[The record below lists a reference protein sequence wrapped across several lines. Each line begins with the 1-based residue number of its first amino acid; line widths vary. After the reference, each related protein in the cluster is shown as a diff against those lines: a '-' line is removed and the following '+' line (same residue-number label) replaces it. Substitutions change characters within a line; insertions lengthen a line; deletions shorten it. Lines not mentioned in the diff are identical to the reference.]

1 MSEANI
7 TRRNCCSVLIISDTK
22 HFMQPANKL
31 QVTLTSNPAPDPATD
46 ATAFCVF
53 TDAPRLSV
61 AATLDEGLRR
71 TLENLL
77 DAGEFTGEEDDAAL
91 IHVSGTATSAGAGRM
106 LLLLGLGSRADFDSA
121 ALRRAA
127 GLAVRR
133 AREARVRH
141 LQFMLPDVA
150 CGDTA
155 ERVLSAA
162 AEGAHLGLY
171 ENDFYQAREAE
182 DHHPPL
188 EQFTIAAASSDADDD
203 LRAAALERARIVC
216 DAANWARSLA
226 DEPGGSLPP
235 REFARR
241 AAAMAAEF
249 GLTVETLE
257 ASEIRARGMGGL
269 WGVGQGSDEPP
280 ALIVV
285 RYEPEGA
292 TVEDELWAFVG
303 KGITFDTG
311 GISLKPAEK
320 MEEMKADMAG
330 GAAALGALRAIAELK
345 LKRRI
350 VAVVPSAENM
360 PSGRA
365 LKPGDIVRTLA
376 GYTIE
381 VMDTD
386 AEGRLVLV
394 DGIAYARELGAT
406 RIVDLATLTGSIIVA
421 LGDHRTGLFSN
432 DDEWAARVSSA
443 AARAGEPVWR
453 MPLSDDYKKKIE
465 SPIAD
470 FKNYGGRP
478 DATAAALLLS
488 KFAAATPWVHLDIA
502 ATSWHEAAQ
511 PHAPAGSTGTGV
523 RTLVELASS

>member
-1 MSEANI
+1 MPPKNI
-7 TRRNCCSVLIISDTK
+7 
-22 HFMQPANKL
+22 L
-31 QVTLTSNPAPDPATD
+31 QVELADEHAAG
-46 ATAFCVF
+46 ATADAIAFCIF
-53 TDAPRLSV
+53 KGEPRLSV
-61 AATLDEGLRR
+61 AANLDETMRR
-71 TLENLL
+71 TIEDLL
-77 DAGEFTGEEDDAAL
+77 RAGEFEGEADDAL
-91 IHVSGTATSAGAGRM
+91 IIHTADAGTPHGARRV
-106 LLLLGLGSRADFDSA
+106 LLVGLGAHEDFHA
-121 ALRRAA
+121 GALRRASA
-127 GLAVRR
+127 CALRR
-133 AREARVRH
+133 AREARVKH
-141 LQFMLPDVA
+141 LQFMLPDVGESNA
-150 CGDTA
+150 SELA
-155 ERVLSAA
+155 RVA
-162 AEGAHLGLY
+162 AEGARLGFY
-171 ENDFYQAREAE
+171 ENDFYQGRDAE
-182 DHHPPL
+182 EDQPAL
-188 EQFTIAAASSDADDD
+188 ERFTIAAAPGERLHDS
-203 LRAAALERARIVC
+203 LERARIVAE
-216 DAANWARSLA
+216 AANWARALA
-226 DEPGGSLPP
+226 DEPGASLPP

-241 AAAMAAEF
+241 AAEMAAEF

-292 TVEDELWAFVG
+292 SAEDELWAFVG

-311 GISLKPAEK
+311 GISIKPAQG
-320 MEEMKADMAG
+320 MEEMKSDMAG
-330 GAAALGALRAIAELK
+330 GAAALGALRAVAELK

-350 VAVVPSAENM
+350 VAVVPTAENM

-381 VMDTD
+381 VVDTD

-394 DGIAYARELGAT
+394 DGIAYARTLGAS

-432 DDEWAARVSSA
+432 DDEWAARVSEA
-443 AARAGEPVWR
+443 AARAGEPAWR

-488 KFAAATPWVHLDIA
+488 KFAADTPWVHLDIA
-502 ATSWHEAAQ
+502 ATSWHGEAQ
-511 PHAPAGSTGTGV
+511 PHAPAGATGTGV
-523 RTLVELASS
+523 RTLVELVRG